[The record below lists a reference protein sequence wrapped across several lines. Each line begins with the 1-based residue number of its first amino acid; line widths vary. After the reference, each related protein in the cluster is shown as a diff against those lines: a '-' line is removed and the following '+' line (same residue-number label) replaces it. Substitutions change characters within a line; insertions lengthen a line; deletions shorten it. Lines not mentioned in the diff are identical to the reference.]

1 MRLAADFSHA
11 AEDIDTFREAFRQGM
26 ADAAGIS
33 KDRIIVSLI
42 SRGSIIVD
50 FLVSAAQGS
59 QGSQGEITAAQA
71 VQDLETR
78 LGDQSYLWPAVLRP
92 MMAEGAS
99 VQAKKTTTM
108 NQEELDA
115 MVVLSTGSNTVFL
128 TPEAGFGAPPGC
140 SCVAGDGI
148 TAGCAKHKGMSP
160 AWCLVASGCGESM
173 EGASGPWAFCVETI
187 WDNSDGSP
195 DPNKII
201 IASGN
206 GSAVNIASMWLLF
219 AIFVQGLLR
228 NPFVP

>member
-11 AEDIDTFREAFRQGM
+11 AGDIDTFREAFRQGM

-50 FLVSAAQGS
+50 FLVSGA
-59 QGSQGEITAAQA
+59 QGSQGEISAAQA
-71 VQDLETR
+71 VQELETR

-173 EGASGPWAFCVETI
+173 EGALGPWAFCVAAI
-187 WDNSDGSP
+187 WDTSDGSP

-206 GSAVNIASMWLLF
+206 GSAVNIASMWLLL